1 MNSPEQTPP
10 VRDLESQKGAILL
23 VATVA
28 SFLTPFMGSSITVA
42 LPPIGREFAA
52 NAIAM
57 SWVPSAYLL
66 AAAVFLVPFGRLADI
81 RGRKK
86 VFTIGIALYMI
97 ASLLSVIAPSIYW
110 LIGFR
115 ILQGIG
121 GAMIFSTGVAIVTS
135 VYPPGERGKVFGLV
149 VAAVYS
155 GLSLGPF
162 AGGILTQHLGWR
174 SVFYLNLVL
183 GAIPFVLMLWK
194 VKGEWAEAEGEKFD
208 LIGSVIYGVALVT
221 LMIGLSELPDLIGAG
236 LIVAG
241 VAGLVGFTWWE
252 LRCDKPVLN
261 IDLFRKSRVFAF
273 SNLAAFINYSATFGV
288 TFLMSLYLQYVKGL
302 NPQGAGS
309 VLVSMPIMMALLSPY
324 AGKLSDRLESRVV
337 ASIGMGITVVALGIL
352 AFLTLDTPIWF
363 IIAALALNGI
373 GFAFF
378 SSPNTNAVMSSIEKK
393 YYGVGSATQATMRL
407 TGQMFSMG
415 LAMLILSI
423 FVGKVEIT
431 PEHYAAFV
439 TSTKTAFALFA
450 GLCFVGVFVSLARGN
465 MRGADTRK

>member
-1 MNSPEQTPP
+1 MHSPKPTTPDP
-10 VRDLESQKGAILL
+10 DFESQKGTILL

-57 SWVPSAYLL
+57 SWVPTAYLL

-86 VFTIGIALYMI
+86 VFTIGIAIYTI
-97 ASLLSVIAPSIYW
+97 ASLLSAVAPSIYW

-115 ILQGIG
+115 ILQGMG

-135 VYPPGERGKVFGLV
+135 VYPPGERGKVFGWV
-149 VAAVYS
+149 VTAVYS

-162 AGGILTQHLGWR
+162 AGGILTQHFGWR
-174 SVFYLNLVL
+174 SVFYLNLFL
-183 GAIPFVLMLWK
+183 GTIPFVLMLWK
-194 VKGEWAEAEGEKFD
+194 VKGEWAEAKGEKFD
-208 LIGSVIYGVALVT
+208 LIGSLIYGVALVT

-236 LIVAG
+236 MIVAG

-252 LRCDKPVLN
+252 LKCDKPVLN

-288 TFLMSLYLQYVKGL
+288 TFLISLYLQYVKGL
-302 NPQGAGS
+302 TPQGAGS

-337 ASIGMGITVVALGIL
+337 ASIGMGITVVALAIL
-352 AFLTLDTPIWF
+352 SFVSLDTPLWF
-363 IIAALALNGI
+363 IVAALALNGI

-378 SSPNTNAVMSSIEKK
+378 SSPNTNAVMSSIDKK

-415 LAMLILSI
+415 LAMLILAVI
-423 FVGKVEIT
+423 VGKVEIT

-439 TSTKTAFALFA
+439 TSTKTAFVLFA
-450 GLCFVGVFVSLARGN
+450 SMCFVGVFVSLARGN
-465 MRGADTRK
+465 MRGSDTRG

>member
-1 MNSPEQTPP
+1 MTAPEPSSPDPNAETS
-10 VRDLESQKGAILL
+10 RGTILL

-28 SFLTPFMGSSITVA
+28 SFLTPFMGSSINVA

-86 VFTIGIALYMI
+86 IFTIGIAAYTI
-97 ASLLSVIAPSIYW
+97 ASLLSAIAPSIYW

-115 ILQGIG
+115 IFQGIG

-162 AGGILTQHLGWR
+162 VGGILTQHLGWR

-183 GAIPFVLMLWK
+183 GAIPFILMLWK
-194 VKGEWAEAEGEKFD
+194 VKGEWAEAKGEKFD
-208 LIGSVIYGVALVT
+208 LVGSVIYGVALVT
-221 LMIGLSELPDLIGAG
+221 LMIGLSELPDIIGAV
-236 LIVAG
+236 LITAG
-241 VAGLVGFTWWE
+241 VAGLAGFTWWE

-261 IDLFRKSRVFAF
+261 IDLFRKSKVFAF

-302 NPQGAGS
+302 TPQGAGS

-337 ASIGMGITVVALGIL
+337 ASIGMGISVVAPGRTRIR
-352 AFLTLDTPIWF
+352 DP
-363 IIAALALNGI
+363 
-373 GFAFF
+373 
-378 SSPNTNAVMSSIEKK
+378 
-393 YYGVGSATQATMRL
+393 
-407 TGQMFSMG
+407 
-415 LAMLILSI
+415 
-423 FVGKVEIT
+423 
-431 PEHYAAFV
+431 HH
-439 TSTKTAFALFA
+439 A
-450 GLCFVGVFVSLARGN
+450 GLVHRRRARHQRRWLRVLLVAQHQCDHEFNREEILRCRLGHDGDHAPHRPDVQHGPGDVNPGN
-465 MRGADTRK
+465 FRG